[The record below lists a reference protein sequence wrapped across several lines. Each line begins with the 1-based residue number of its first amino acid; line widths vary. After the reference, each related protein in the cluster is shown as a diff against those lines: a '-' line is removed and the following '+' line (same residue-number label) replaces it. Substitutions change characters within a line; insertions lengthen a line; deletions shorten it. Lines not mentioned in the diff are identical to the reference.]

1 MKDTETVLEF
11 PEPWSQE
18 MFNKSFLPK
27 ALFEFVIISDS
38 HYMLD
43 PGGASLEFENRRKQS
58 ARREIALRM
67 AAALAPEFI
76 VHNGDMVQEY
86 PDNLER
92 FYKSMDQS
100 LEQMR
105 ACGVE
110 PYYVAGNHDIG
121 DKPDPTAPASHV
133 SREVLDWYHR
143 KFGKS
148 WYSFDQGDCHFVVLN
163 SQIMNGAL
171 PDATEQETWVEKDLA
186 GHAKKRLFILL
197 HMPPYLFEEAEPSM
211 GHYDNLANPAR
222 TWLLDLVQAYN
233 VEMLIAGHVH
243 FAFFDHSAETRYT
256 VLASPVFTRP
266 GFSCLFAGPPPPE
279 RGRNDVPK
287 FGFYLMRV
295 RADKTDVHFIRTAG
309 VEKLSPN
316 TEERLITRVSGTL
329 PQSPLGITLSQPLA
343 TVAEIPRAWPAAVRE
358 KVRNDYPLLAC
369 MEMGV
374 GHLRVPLTDF
384 QDLFQ
389 RRRLEI
395 LRKEGVKLNPVVIF
409 SEELN
414 ILEMVSQI
422 CPRIDGVEI
431 QIAGTLYPSEKCI
444 EVIKA
449 LQERFGLSITLS
461 SIVCREATSGK
472 QFPRFRLGYTPQEI
486 PSLNQFLEEN
496 GVAIDRVICKLNNDE
511 SLCDQIQATAEIM
524 PLSHIPNI
532 DFSLEFSATNDQTN
546 ANLAAEGLFSMAMTP
561 GSRIYFEPFSDLDR
575 TMDVTHGLL
584 DTLCNPR
591 LASRTLQSLNTIMY
605 SRSRKVSQY
614 PFRLNGENDLKV
626 LQLSTDTATYRLLL
640 HSGLASTASEAINI
654 EPHIEARNGEPLKIY
669 QLSEMTL
676 QSVHFHEGT
685 NGISLTSA
693 QTPVLIEIPPID

>member
-1 MKDTETVLEF
+1 
-11 PEPWSQE
+11 

-27 ALFEFVIISDS
+27 SLFEFVIISDS

-43 PGGASLEFENRRKQS
+43 SGGASLEFDNRRKQS
-58 ARREIALRM
+58 ARREVALRM
-67 AAALAPEFI
+67 AAALAPKFV

-86 PDNLER
+86 PDNVEQ
-92 FYKSMDQS
+92 FYKSMDES

-105 ACGVE
+105 ACGIA

-143 KFGKS
+143 RFGKS

-163 SQIMNGAL
+163 SQIMNSTL
-171 PDATEQETWVEKDLA
+171 PDAAEQEAWVEKDLA
-186 GHAKKRLFILL
+186 EHAKKRLFVLL
-197 HMPPYLFEEAEPSM
+197 HMPPYLFDETEPSM

-222 TWLLDLVQAYN
+222 TWLLDLVRIYK
-233 VEMLIAGHVH
+233 VEQLFAGHVH
-243 FAFFDHSAETRYT
+243 FAFFDHLAETRYA

-266 GFSCLFAGPPPPE
+266 GFSCLFAGPPPPQ
-279 RGRNDVPK
+279 RGRDDVPK

-295 RADKTDVHFIRTAG
+295 RADKTDIHFIRTSG

-329 PQSPLGITLSQPLA
+329 PHSPLGITLSQPLG
-343 TVAEIPRAWPAAVRE
+343 TVAEIPRAWPAAIRE

-374 GHLRVPLTDF
+374 GYVRAPLTDF
-384 QDLFQ
+384 LDTFQ

-395 LRKEGVKLNPVVIF
+395 LRQEGVQLNAVVIF
-409 SEELN
+409 SEEFN
-414 ILEMVSQI
+414 ILEAMSQVH
-422 CPRIDGVEI
+422 PRIDGLEI

-444 EVIKA
+444 EVIEVIQK
-449 LQERFGLSITLS
+449 RFDVSVTLS
-461 SIVCREATSGK
+461 PIVCREATSGK
-472 QFPRFRLGYTPQEI
+472 QFPRFRLGCTPQEI
-486 PSLNQFLEEN
+486 PMINQYLAGK
-496 GVAIDRVICKLNNDE
+496 GVVIDRVICKLNNDQP
-511 SLCDQIQATAEIM
+511 LCNQIQDIAGIM
-524 PLSHIPNI
+524 PFSHISNI

-546 ANLAAEGLFSMAMTP
+546 ANLAAEALFSMATMP

-591 LASRTLQSLNTIMY
+591 SANCTLQSLNTIMY
-605 SRSRKVSQY
+605 SRSLKVSKH
-614 PFRLNGENDLKV
+614 PLRLTAGERFEGFTVFDRHLDLYTV
-626 LQLSTDTATYRLLL
+626 TAQQ
-640 HSGLASTASEAINI
+640 G
-654 EPHIEARNGEPLKIY
+654 
-669 QLSEMTL
+669 
-676 QSVHFHEGT
+676 
-685 NGISLTSA
+685 
-693 QTPVLIEIPPID
+693 

>member
-1 MKDTETVLEF
+1 
-11 PEPWSQE
+11 

-27 ALFEFVIISDS
+27 SLFEFVIISDS

-43 PGGASLEFENRRKQS
+43 SGGASLEFDNRRKQS
-58 ARREIALRM
+58 ARREVALRM
-67 AAALAPEFI
+67 AAALAPKFV

-86 PDNLER
+86 PDNVEQ
-92 FYKSMDQS
+92 FYKSMDES

-105 ACGVE
+105 ACGIA

-143 KFGKS
+143 RFGKS

-163 SQIMNGAL
+163 SQIMNSTL
-171 PDATEQETWVEKDLA
+171 PDAAEQEVWVEKDLA
-186 GHAKKRLFILL
+186 EHAKKRLFVLL
-197 HMPPYLFEEAEPSM
+197 HMPPYLFDETEPSM

-222 TWLLDLVQAYN
+222 TWLLDLVRIYK
-233 VEMLIAGHVH
+233 VEQLFAGHVH
-243 FAFFDHSAETRYT
+243 FAFFDHLAETRYA

-266 GFSCLFAGPPPPE
+266 GFSCLFAGPPPPQ
-279 RGRNDVPK
+279 RGRDDVPK

-295 RADKTDVHFIRTAG
+295 RADKTDIHFIRTSG

-329 PQSPLGITLSQPLA
+329 PHSPLGITLSQPLG
-343 TVAEIPRAWPAAVRE
+343 TVAEIPRAWPAAIRE

-374 GHLRVPLTDF
+374 GYVRAPLTDF
-384 QDLFQ
+384 LDTFQ

-395 LRKEGVKLNPVVIF
+395 LRQEGVQLNAVVIF
-409 SEELN
+409 SEEFN
-414 ILEMVSQI
+414 ILEAMSQVH
-422 CPRIDGVEI
+422 PRIDGLEI

-444 EVIKA
+444 EVIEVIQK
-449 LQERFGLSITLS
+449 RFDVSVTLS
-461 SIVCREATSGK
+461 PIVCREATSGK
-472 QFPRFRLGYTPQEI
+472 QFPRFRLGCTPQEI
-486 PSLNQFLEEN
+486 PMINQYLAGK
-496 GVAIDRVICKLNNDE
+496 GVVIDRVICKLNNDQP
-511 SLCDQIQATAEIM
+511 LCNQIQDIAGIM
-524 PLSHIPNI
+524 PFSHISNI

-546 ANLAAEGLFSMAMTP
+546 ANLAAEALFSMATMP

-591 LASRTLQSLNTIMY
+591 SANCTLQSLNTIIY
-605 SRSRKVSQY
+605 SRS
-614 PFRLNGENDLKV
+614 LKV
-626 LQLSTDTATYRLLL
+626 PKHSLRLQQMNGLKALQFSTDTSTYTLLL
-640 HSGLASTASEAINI
+640 HSGLESTASEAVNV
-654 EPHIEARNGEPLKIY
+654 EAFLEVREGEPLKIY
-669 QLSEMTL
+669 QLSKITL
-676 QSVHFHEGT
+676 QSVNFHEAK
-685 NGISLTSA
+685 NNISLTHA
-693 QTPVLIEIPPID
+693 QTPVLIESPPID

>member
-1 MKDTETVLEF
+1 
-11 PEPWSQE
+11 

-27 ALFEFVIISDS
+27 ALFEFVVISDS

-58 ARREIALRM
+58 PRREVALCM
-67 AAALAPEFI
+67 AAALEPHFV

-92 FYKSMDQS
+92 FYKSMDES
-100 LEQMR
+100 LEQVR

-110 PYYVAGNHDIG
+110 PCYVAGNHDIG

-143 KFGKS
+143 RFGKS
-148 WYSFDQGDCHFVVLN
+148 WYSFDQEDCHFMVLN

-171 PDATEQETWVEKDLA
+171 PDAAEQEAWVEKDLA
-186 GHAKKRLFILL
+186 EHAKQRLFIFL
-197 HMPPYLFEEAEPSM
+197 HMPPYLFDETEPSM
-211 GHYDNLANPAR
+211 GHYDNLAHPAR
-222 TWLLDLVQAYN
+222 AWLLNLVRVYK

-243 FAFFDHSAETRYT
+243 FAFFDRVAETRYA

-266 GFSCLFAGPPPPE
+266 GFSCLFAGLPPPE

-295 RADKTDVHFIRTAG
+295 RADKTDLHFIRTGG
-309 VEKLSPN
+309 VEAFSPN
-316 TEERLITRVSGTL
+316 EEERLIIRVSGTL
-329 PQSPLGITLSQPLA
+329 PHSPLGITLSQPLS
-343 TVAEIPRAWPAAVRE
+343 TTAEIPRAWPAAIRE

-374 GHLRVPLTDF
+374 GYVRAPLTDF
-384 QDLFQ
+384 LDPFQ

-395 LRKEGVKLNPVVIF
+395 LRKEGVKLNAVAIF
-409 SEELN
+409 CEEFD
-414 ILEMVSQI
+414 ILEAMSQI
-422 CPRIDGVEI
+422 HPRIDGLEI
-431 QIAGTLYPSEKCI
+431 QIVETLYPSGKCI
-444 EVIKA
+444 EIIKV
-449 LQERFGLSITLS
+449 LQERFDVSVTLS

-472 QFPRFRLGYTPQEI
+472 QFPRFRLGYVPQEI
-486 PSLNQFLEEN
+486 LSLNQFLVGN
-496 GVAIDRVICKLNNDE
+496 GVTIDRTICKLNTDQP
-511 SLCDQIQATAEIM
+511 LCNQIQEIAEM
-524 PLSHIPNI
+524 TPLSHISNV

-546 ANLAAEGLFSMAMTP
+546 ANIAAEGLFLTATIP

-591 LASRTLQSLNTIMY
+591 SPSCTLQSLNTIMY
-605 SRSRKVSQY
+605 SRAPKVSKH
-614 PFRLNGENDLKV
+614 PLRLKQVNGLRT
-626 LQLSTDTATYRLLL
+626 LQFLTDTSTYTLFL
-640 HSGLASTASEAINI
+640 HDESESTASEAINV
-654 EPHIEARNGEPLKIY
+654 ESYVQVREGEPLQIY
-669 QLSEMTL
+669 QLPEMTL
-676 QSVHFHEGT
+676 QSVNFREVKNGT
-685 NGISLTSA
+685 LLTAS
-693 QTPVLIEIPPID
+693 QTPVLIESRPID

>member
-1 MKDTETVLEF
+1 
-11 PEPWSQE
+11 

-58 ARREIALRM
+58 ARREVALRM
-67 AAALAPEFI
+67 AAALAPEFV

-92 FYKSMDQS
+92 FYRSMDES
-100 LEQMR
+100 LEQVR

-143 KFGKS
+143 RFGQS

-163 SQIMNGAL
+163 SQIMNGTL
-171 PDATEQETWVEKDLA
+171 PDAAEQEAWVEKDLA
-186 GHAKKRLFILL
+186 EHAKKRLFILL
-197 HMPPYLFEEAEPSM
+197 HMPPYLFDETEPSR
-211 GHYDNLANPAR
+211 GHYDNLADPAR
-222 TWLLDLVQAYN
+222 TWLLDLVRVYR
-233 VEMLIAGHVH
+233 VEMLVAGHVH
-243 FAFFDHSAETRYT
+243 FAFFDHLAETRYA

-295 RADKTDVHFIRTAG
+295 RPDNTDIHFIRTAG
-309 VEKLSPN
+309 GEKFSPN

-329 PQSPLGITLSQPLA
+329 PHSPLGITLSQPLS
-343 TVAEIPRAWPAAVRE
+343 TIAEIPRAWPAAIRE

-374 GHLRVPLTDF
+374 GYVRAPLTDF
-384 QDLFQ
+384 LDTFQ
-389 RRRLEI
+389 RGRLEI
-395 LRKEGVKLNPVVIF
+395 LRKEGMKLNAVVIS
-409 SEELN
+409 SEEVD
-414 ILEMVSQI
+414 ILGAMSEVR
-422 CPRIDGVEI
+422 PRIDGLEI
-431 QIAGTLYPSEKCI
+431 QMAGTLYPSEKCI
-444 EVIKA
+444 EVIKV
-449 LQERFGLSITLS
+449 LQKQFGVPVTLS
-461 SIVCREATSGK
+461 PIVCREATSGK

-486 PSLNQFLEEN
+486 LSLNQFLMAN
-496 GVAIDRVICKLNNDE
+496 GVAISRTMCKLNTDE
-511 SLCDQIQATAEIM
+511 SVCNQIQEIAEIT
-524 PLSHIPNI
+524 PLSHISHV

-546 ANLAAEGLFSMAMTP
+546 ANLAAEGLFLMTTLP

-584 DTLCNPR
+584 DTFCNPR
-591 LASRTLQSLNTIMY
+591 SVSRTLQSLNTIMY
-605 SRSRKVSQY
+605 SRSLKVSKY
-614 PFRLNGENDLKV
+614 SLRLKQVNGLKA
-626 LQLSTDTATYRLLL
+626 LQLSTDTLIYTLLL
-640 HSGLASTASEAINI
+640 NSGLESTASESVNI
-654 EPHIEARNGEPLKIY
+654 ETFLGVKKGEPLKIY
-669 QLSEMTL
+669 QLSKMTL
-676 QSVHFHEGT
+676 QSVTFHET
-685 NGISLTSA
+685 KNYISLTPD
-693 QTPVLIEIPPID
+693 QTPILIESPPIY

>member
-1 MKDTETVLEF
+1 
-11 PEPWSQE
+11 

-27 ALFEFVIISDS
+27 SLFEFVIISDS

-43 PGGASLEFENRRKQS
+43 PGGASLEFDNRRKQS

-67 AAALAPEFI
+67 AAALAPKFV

-86 PDNLER
+86 PDNVEQ
-92 FYKSMDQS
+92 FYKSMDES

-105 ACGVE
+105 ACDIA

-163 SQIMNGAL
+163 SQIMNSTL
-171 PDATEQETWVEKDLA
+171 PDAAEQEAWVEKDLA
-186 GHAKKRLFILL
+186 EHAKKRLFVLL
-197 HMPPYLFEEAEPSM
+197 HMPPYLFDETESSM

-222 TWLLDLVQAYN
+222 TWLLDLVQIYK
-233 VEMLIAGHVH
+233 VEQLFAGHVH
-243 FAFFDHSAETRYT
+243 FAFFDRLAETRYA

-266 GFSCLFAGPPPPE
+266 GFSCLFAGPPPPQ
-279 RGRNDVPK
+279 RGRDDVPK

-295 RADKTDVHFIRTAG
+295 RADKTDIHFIRTSG

-329 PQSPLGITLSQPLA
+329 PHSPLGITLSQPLG
-343 TVAEIPRAWPAAVRE
+343 TVAEIPRAWPAAIRE

-374 GHLRVPLTDF
+374 GYVRAPLTDF
-384 QDLFQ
+384 LDTFQ
-389 RRRLEI
+389 RRRLGI
-395 LRKEGVKLNPVVIF
+395 LRQEGVQLNAVVIF
-409 SEELN
+409 SEELD
-414 ILEMVSQI
+414 ILGAMSQI
-422 CPRIDGVEI
+422 HPGIDGLEI

-444 EVIKA
+444 EVIEVIQK
-449 LQERFGLSITLS
+449 RFDVSVTLS
-461 SIVCREATSGK
+461 PIVCREATSGK
-472 QFPRFRLGYTPQEI
+472 QFPRFRLGCTPQEI
-486 PSLNQFLEEN
+486 PMINQYLAGK
-496 GVAIDRVICKLNNDE
+496 GVAIDRVICKLNNDQP
-511 SLCDQIQATAEIM
+511 LCNQIQEIAEIM
-524 PLSHIPNI
+524 PLSHISNI
-532 DFSLEFSATNDQTN
+532 DFSLEFSATNDQAN
-546 ANLAAEGLFSMAMTP
+546 ANLAAEALFSMATMP

-591 LASRTLQSLNTIMY
+591 SASCTLQSLNTIIY
-605 SRSRKVSQY
+605 SRS
-614 PFRLNGENDLKV
+614 LKV
-626 LQLSTDTATYRLLL
+626 PKHPLRLQQMNGLKALQFSTDTSTYTLLL
-640 HSGLASTASEAINI
+640 HSGLESTASEAINV
-654 EPHIEARNGEPLKIY
+654 EAFLEVREGEPLKIY
-669 QLSEMTL
+669 QLSEITL
-676 QSVHFHEGT
+676 QSVNFHEAK
-685 NGISLTSA
+685 NNISLTPA
-693 QTPVLIEIPPID
+693 QTPVLIESPPID

>member
-1 MKDTETVLEF
+1 
-11 PEPWSQE
+11 

-27 ALFEFVIISDS
+27 ALFEFVIVSDS

-58 ARREIALRM
+58 TRREIALRM
-67 AAALAPEFI
+67 AAALAPQFV

-86 PDNLER
+86 PDNFER
-92 FYKSMDQS
+92 FYQSMDES

-105 ACGVE
+105 ACGIE

-143 KFGKS
+143 RFGKS
-148 WYSFDQGDCHFVVLN
+148 WYSFDQEDCHFVVLN
-163 SQIMNGAL
+163 SQIMNGTL
-171 PDATEQETWVEKDLA
+171 PDAAEQEAWAAKDLA
-186 GHAKKRLFILL
+186 EHAEKRLFILL
-197 HMPPYLFEEAEPSM
+197 HIPPYLFNETEPSL

-222 TWLLDLVQAYN
+222 AWLLDLMRIYK

-243 FAFFDHSAETRYT
+243 FAFFDHLAETRYT

-266 GFSCLFAGPPPPE
+266 GFSCLFTGPPPPQ
-279 RGRNDVPK
+279 RGRDDVPK

-295 RADKTDVHFIRTAG
+295 RADKTDIHFIRTAG
-309 VEKLSPN
+309 AERAPPN
-316 TEERLITRVSGTL
+316 TAERFITRVSGTL

-343 TVAEIPRAWPAAVRE
+343 TVAEIPRAWPAAIRE

-374 GHLRVPLTDF
+374 GYLRVPLTDF
-384 QDLFQ
+384 QDTFQ

-395 LRKEGVKLNPVVIF
+395 LRKEGVKLNAVAIF

-414 ILEMVSQI
+414 ILDAMSSI
-422 CPRIDGVEI
+422 HPKIDGLEI

-444 EVIKA
+444 EVIKV
-449 LQERFGLSITLS
+449 LQERFGLSLTLS

-486 PSLNQFLEEN
+486 PSLNQFLEGN
-496 GVAIDRVICKLNNDE
+496 GVAIDRVVCKVNNDE
-511 SLCDQIQATAEIM
+511 SLCDQIGEIAKIT
-524 PLSHIPNI
+524 PISRISNI
-532 DFSLEFSATNDQTN
+532 DVSLEFSATNDQTN
-546 ANLAAEGLFSMAMTP
+546 ANLAAEGLFAMTTIP

-575 TMDVTHGLL
+575 TMDVTYGLL

-591 LASRTLQSLNTIMY
+591 LASRTLQSLNTILY
-605 SRSRKVSQY
+605 SRSLGVSK
-614 PFRLNGENDLKV
+614 PPLHLKEVNDLKV
-626 LQLSTDTATYRLLL
+626 LQLSTDTSTYTLLL
-640 HSGLASTASEAINI
+640 YSGLESVASEGINI
-654 EPHIEARNGEPLKIY
+654 EALLELREDERLKIY
-669 QLSEMTL
+669 QLSKTTL
-676 QSVHFHEGT
+676 QSVNFHEIT
-685 NGISLTSA
+685 DGISLTPA
-693 QTPVLIEIPPID
+693 QTPVLIESPPID

>member
-1 MKDTETVLEF
+1 
-11 PEPWSQE
+11 

-27 ALFEFVIISDS
+27 ALFEFIIISDS

-43 PGGASLEFENRRKQS
+43 PGGASLEFDNRRKQS
-58 ARREIALRM
+58 VRREAALRM
-67 AAALAPEFI
+67 AAALAPKFV

-86 PDNLER
+86 PDNVEQ
-92 FYKSMDQS
+92 FYKSMDES

-105 ACGVE
+105 ACGIE

-163 SQIMNGAL
+163 SQIMNSTL
-171 PDATEQETWVEKDLA
+171 PDAAEQEAWVEKDLA
-186 GHAKKRLFILL
+186 EHAKKRLFVLL
-197 HMPPYLFEEAEPSM
+197 HMPPYLFDETESSM

-222 TWLLDLVQAYN
+222 TWLLDLVQIYK
-233 VEMLIAGHVH
+233 VEQLFAGHVH
-243 FAFFDHSAETRYT
+243 FAFFDRLAETRYA

-266 GFSCLFAGPPPPE
+266 GFSCLFAGPPPPQ
-279 RGRNDVPK
+279 RGRDDVLK

-295 RADKTDVHFIRTAG
+295 RADKTDIHFIRTSG

-329 PQSPLGITLSQPLA
+329 PHSPLGITLSQPLG
-343 TVAEIPRAWPAAVRE
+343 TVAEIPRAWPAVIRE

-374 GHLRVPLTDF
+374 GYVRAPLTDF
-384 QDLFQ
+384 LDTFQ

-395 LRKEGVKLNPVVIF
+395 LRQEGVQLNAVVIF
-409 SEELN
+409 SEEFN
-414 ILEMVSQI
+414 ILEAMSQVH
-422 CPRIDGVEI
+422 PRIDGLEI

-449 LQERFGLSITLS
+449 IQKRFDVSVTLS
-461 SIVCREATSGK
+461 PIVCREATSGK
-472 QFPRFRLGYTPQEI
+472 QFPRFRLGCTPQEI
-486 PSLNQFLEEN
+486 PMINQYLAGK
-496 GVAIDRVICKLNNDE
+496 GVAIDRVICKLNNDQ
-511 SLCDQIQATAEIM
+511 SLCNQIQEIAEIM
-524 PLSHIPNI
+524 PFSHISNI

-546 ANLAAEGLFSMAMTP
+546 ANLAAEALFSMATMP
-561 GSRIYFEPFSDLDR
+561 GNRIYFEPFSDLDR

-591 LASRTLQSLNTIMY
+591 SASCTLQSLNTIMY
-605 SRSRKVSQY
+605 SWS
-614 PFRLNGENDLKV
+614 LKV
-626 LQLSTDTATYRLLL
+626 PKHPLRLKQVNGLKALQFSTDTSTYTLLL
-640 HSGLASTASEAINI
+640 HSGLESTASEAINV
-654 EPHIEARNGEPLKIY
+654 EAFLEVKEGEPLKIY
-669 QLSEMTL
+669 QLSEITL
-676 QSVHFHEGT
+676 QSVNFHEAK
-685 NGISLTSA
+685 NNISLTPA
-693 QTPVLIEIPPID
+693 QTPVLIESPPID